1 MREGLGFRKRTLQHL
16 RTRYHNTMTDH
27 SNRQNNQQQV
37 DSRSNLFYLLER
49 LSGLME
55 AKDREPGEES
65 SISHEQTQT
74 HRRHDGIVS

>member
-1 MREGLGFRKRTLQHL
+1 MREGPRLQKENPSAL

-27 SNRQNNQQQV
+27 SDRQNNQQQV
-37 DSRSNLFYLLER
+37 DSHSNLFYLLER